1 MYSYVSSITTT
12 TTLIA
17 LFSLMW
23 FVIGIVIGRLVPGG
37 IRTKSPSGNRGSA
50 SRGGRSSSS
59 GLRNTT
65 TRGANRNGNRGGGR
79 TSSQGSRDGKSG
91 LKGAVELYVG
101 NLPYSTSKKDL
112 TTIFSEYGTVV
123 SVRMIENRSNGKPK
137 GFGFVELE
145 NQSQAEKAIKGLSG
159 TKIEERAIVVSEA
172 KSRERND

>member
-1 MYSYVSSITTT
+1 MYSDITTAT
-12 TTLIA
+12 SLIA

-23 FVIGIVIGRLVPGG
+23 FVTGIVIGRLIPEGVS
-37 IRTKSPSGNRGSA
+37 TKSPSGNRGSA
-50 SRGGRSSSS
+50 NRGGRSSSTGS
-59 GLRNTT
+59 RNNNN
-65 TRGANRNGNRGGGR
+65 RGANRNGNRGGGR
-79 TSSQGSRDGKSG
+79 TSSHGSRDGKSG
-91 LKGAVELYVG
+91 QKGAVELYVG

-112 TTIFSEYGTVV
+112 TKIFSDYGTVV

-145 NQSQAEKAIKGLSG
+145 NQGQAEKAIKGLSG